1 MAPREPLP
9 VQPSRLPAQPA
20 SLAPTALASAA
31 AMLAAV
37 VSPRTASPRTASANL
52 AHGAPQKTAQTG
64 APPPGMAP
72 PMMGAPIKDPPLIPR
87 LRLEQV
93 RPSTQPTLA
102 DATLSSMA
110 AAASSVMSAR
120 SVSILGE
127 SARDC
132 IAPECIDGSKL
143 DSALDELLNSARGFQ
158 VVAPSFNKLDSTQSE
173 SELEEAHVTE
183 VPEKF
188 VQPVR
193 HPDGPCRLFLLACGI
208 RGCTPRHC

>member
-9 VQPSRLPAQPA
+9 VQPMRLQAQPP
-20 SLAPTALASAA
+20 SLAPTLATAA
-31 AMLAAV
+31 AMLAAA
-37 VSPRTASPRTASANL
+37 VSPRTAAANTAPSTPQTTVAQREAL
-52 AHGAPQKTAQTG
+52 APGQAPAVL
-64 APPPGMAP
+64 
-72 PMMGAPIKDPPLIPR
+72 GAPIKDLPIVPK

-93 RPSTQPTLA
+93 KPSTHPTLA

-110 AAASSVMSAR
+110 AAATSVMSAR
-120 SVSILGE
+120 SVSIVGE
-127 SARDC
+127 SARDRS
-132 IAPECIDGSKL
+132 APECIDGSKL

-158 VVAPSFNKLDSTQSE
+158 VVGPSLARSQT
-173 SELEEAHVTE
+173 ELSGTSVTE